1 MASLTQRSFLQ
12 SQTWSI
18 SLWQQAGTLRKQ
30 IKASEQGTKQVG
42 TCLLRYLS
50 YIDWVFIIPL
60 GKVSAGAKA
69 KSHRHR
75 PSPTTDEEKGKR
87 QISFYIHARNHRF
100 LSSIASRIEH
110 SPNSIC
116 WL

>member
-1 MASLTQRSFLQ
+1 M
-12 SQTWSI
+12 
-18 SLWQQAGTLRKQ
+18 WQQAGTLRKQ

-50 YIDWVFIIPL
+50 FIDWVFIIPL

-75 PSPTTDEEKGKR
+75 PSPTTDER
-87 QISFYIHARNHRF
+87 ASARFRFIYMQETIVFFHR
-100 LSSIASRIEH
+100 
-110 SPNSIC
+110 
-116 WL
+116 